1 MKKFMIIAKVNG
13 IDYLTKVEAETAAGA
28 EHKILDLSYC
38 GKHDYGVTA
47 CMAYDADAMKTDTF
61 ICNAIHAEPVSC
73 EALIVIIDK
82 RNRELERLD
91 EAERRLAEID
101 KQMKAL
107 EEERNGLR
115 DLIRK

>member
-13 IDYLTKVEAETAAGA
+13 IDYLTKVEAETAAVA

-61 ICNAIHAEPVSC
+61 ICNAIHAEPVSV
-73 EALIVIIDK
+73 EALVTIIDK
-82 RNRELERLD
+82 RNRRIQKLD
-91 EAERRLAEID
+91 EAENRLAEIE

-115 DLIRK
+115 DLLSK